1 MAREKE
7 SYRDNLERLD
17 KMFPGKE
24 MLSSVDV
31 AMFTG
36 MARTTVL
43 KLYSFRN
50 VKNKRNTTHR
60 ISKAVLARELS

>member
-1 MAREKE
+1 MARENQ

-24 MLSSVDV
+24 LLSTVDV

-43 KLYSFRN
+43 KLYSFKNTR
-50 VKNKRNTTHR
+50 NKRNTTHR

>member
-24 MLSSVDV
+24 MLSTVDV

-43 KLYSFRN
+43 KMYSFKDTRN
-50 VKNKRNTTHR
+50 KSNTTHR

>member
-17 KMFPGKE
+17 KMFPDRE
-24 MLSSVDV
+24 LLSTVDV
-31 AMFTG
+31 AIFTG
-36 MARTTVL
+36 MARATVL
-43 KLYSFRN
+43 KTYSFKNTR
-50 VKNKRNTTHR
+50 NKRNTTHR

>member
-1 MAREKE
+1 MAREML

-24 MLSSVDV
+24 LLSTVDV

-43 KLYSFRN
+43 KLYSFKNTR
-50 VKNKRNTTHR
+50 NKRNTTHR

>member
-17 KMFPGKE
+17 LFFPQKELLSPADVSRYLGVDRISAMRMFSFTCRKVGK
-24 MLSSVDV
+24 
-31 AMFTG
+31 TN
-36 MARTTVL
+36 R
-43 KLYSFRN
+43 
-50 VKNKRNTTHR
+50 HH

>member
-1 MAREKE
+1 MARE

-24 MLSSVDV
+24 LLSTVDV

-43 KLYSFRN
+43 KLYSFKNTR
-50 VKNKRNTTHR
+50 NKRNTTHR

>member
-24 MLSSVDV
+24 LLSTVDV

-43 KLYSFRN
+43 KLYSFKNTR
-50 VKNKRNTTHR
+50 NKRNTTHR

>member
-17 KMFPGKE
+17 KMFPDRE

-31 AMFTG
+31 ALFTG
-36 MARTTVL
+36 QARTTVL
-43 KLYSFRN
+43 KMYSFKTI
-50 VKNKRNTTHR
+50 KNKRYSSHR